1 MFNLTNNSP
10 ILLKFILIYKYYV
23 ISGCGLFVILLL
35 GAIFGLKKRRRS
47 VKKGDKQL
55 DDPGNL
61 RFLQKMYCSDN
72 NQDAIVI
79 SSEILLQ
86 VNKLVHLGEEIR
98 DILRQI
104 EKKQTQLLNKQTER
118 MFLTLDE
125 RIYQAYKNGLGVSEL
140 AAEFGRSK
148 GEVELILNLYKSKL
162 KEGERL

>member
-1 MFNLTNNSP
+1 MFNLTN
-10 ILLKFILIYKYYV
+10 
-23 ISGCGLFVILLL
+23 
-35 GAIFGLKKRRRS
+35 
-47 VKKGDKQL
+47 D
-55 DDPGNL
+55 
-61 RFLQKMYCSDN
+61 FLSQ
-72 NQDAIVI
+72 I
-79 SSEILLQ
+79 
-86 VNKLVHLGEEIR
+86 NKLVQLGEEIR